1 MYKTPSSRQATFE
14 DFNQS
19 CGMKLD
25 PSNEWCLLAA
35 RIPWA
40 KWEARYA
47 ALFPSGRGRPA
58 IPLRI
63 ALGALLIQKREH
75 LSDRR
80 LVRSIA
86 ENPYLQYF
94 LGLPAFASSAPFKPT
109 VLVNFRK
116 RLTAEF
122 LQAVNEDILADAPST
137 PEHASKPRGRKRANP
152 ATLILDAT
160 CSPDEI
166 RPPHDSTLLEEARL
180 ATEEAIDALHRQ
192 FPAEGHRPRTYRR
205 VLRKAYLSFSRARKR
220 PAGAAH
226 DLCGKLLGALRRNL
240 AFIDAFLAKGGTL
253 DERTLARLDTI
264 RQVYAQQL
272 EMHRTGHR
280 SVPRRIVSLSKPWLR
295 PIVRGK
301 VRTPVEFGPKYEVSI
316 DEKGHA
322 RLEKLQFEAYNEC
335 HTLQTAA
342 QRYHDRCGHWPKR
355 ILADQ
360 IYRTHDNRTWCEA
373 RGIHLSGRP
382 PSRTPPT
389 RAERLAGR
397 QEDAERNEVERLF
410 SRAKRTCGAGLL
422 QLRLEPT
429 TLAAVALSILVSN
442 LFGIRWNLFFV
453 FHLADIP
460 DAPPGL
466 LAYPPALLELHPPI
480 S

>member
-1 MYKTPSSRQATFE
+1 MYKTTSSRQATFE

-25 PSNEWCLLAA
+25 PSNEWCRLAD

-63 ALGALLIQKREH
+63 ALGALIIQKREH
-75 LSDRR
+75 LSDRK
-80 LVRSIA
+80 LVRGIA

-94 LGLPAFASSAPFKPT
+94 LGLPAFDSAAPFKPA
-109 VLVNFRK
+109 VLVSFRK
-116 RLTAEF
+116 RLSADF
-122 LQAVNEDILADAPST
+122 LQSVNEDILSGAPST
-137 PEHASKPRGRKRANP
+137 SEHASKPRGRKRANP

-166 RPPHDSTLLEEARL
+166 RPPHDATLLEEARM
-180 ATEEAIDALHRQ
+180 ATEDAIDVLHRQ

-205 VLRKAYLSFSRARKR
+205 LLRKAYLSFSRARKR
-220 PAGAAH
+220 PAGAAREI
-226 DLCGKLLGALRRNL
+226 CGKLLGALRRNL
-240 AFIDAFLAKGGTL
+240 AFIDAYLAKGGTL
-253 DERTLARLDTI
+253 GERDLARLAI
-264 RQVYAQQL
+264 VRQIYAQQL
-272 EMHRTGHR
+272 EMHRTGTR
-280 SVPRRIVSLSKPWLR
+280 SVPRRIVSLAKPWLR

-301 VRTPVEFGPKYEVSI
+301 IRTPVEFGPKYEVSI

-335 HTLQTAA
+335 HTLQTVA
-342 QRYHDRCGHWPKR
+342 QRYHDRCGHWPER

-373 RGIHLSGRP
+373 RGIKLSGRP
-382 PSRTPPT
+382 PSKTPPT
-389 RAERLAGR
+389 RAERLAER
-397 QEDAERNEVERLF
+397 REDADRNEVERLF

-442 LFGIRWNLFFV
+442 LFGIRWDLFFV

-460 DAPPGL
+460 DTTADL
-466 LAYPPALLELHPPI
+466 QPALLELYPPI